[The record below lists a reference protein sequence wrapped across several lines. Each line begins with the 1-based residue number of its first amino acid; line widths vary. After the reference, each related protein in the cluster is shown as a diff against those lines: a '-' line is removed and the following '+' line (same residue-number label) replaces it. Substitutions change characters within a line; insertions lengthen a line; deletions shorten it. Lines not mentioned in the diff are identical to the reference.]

1 MHAHRPIRCVHGPDV
16 AAAADGD
23 ALVVAVHA
31 RPVLAARALRP
42 HVRPH
47 LQYST
52 VQYSTVQY
60 STVQYRTVV
69 LTCRWLSLSR
79 HHTVLGPTEMD
90 LMGADCTFAQ
100 LSPILAFPTDPPR
113 YHSVLS

>member
-1 MHAHRPIRCVHGPDV
+1 M

-52 VQYSTVQY
+52 VQCSTVQYSTVQY
-60 STVQYRTVV
+60 STVQYLETVFRV
-69 LTCRWLSLSR
+69 SKPPVTSTVAEEGSGMEQASL
-79 HHTVLGPTEMD
+79 
-90 LMGADCTFAQ
+90 Q
-100 LSPILAFPTDPPR
+100 YTDN
-113 YHSVLS
+113 YCCGVGKIYGNGENK